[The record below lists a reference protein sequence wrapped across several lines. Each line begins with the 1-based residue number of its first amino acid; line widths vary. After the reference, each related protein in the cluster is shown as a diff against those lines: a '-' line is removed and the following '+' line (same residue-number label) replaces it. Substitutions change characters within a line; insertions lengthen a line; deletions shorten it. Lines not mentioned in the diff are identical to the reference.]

1 MAFKFLQT
9 LGADDIFISYT
20 RLDASTYA
28 AGLADELTKLGFSCF
43 IDRLGTDPNKDLPDT
58 LRRKIRGCSMLVVV
72 GTERAAGRETI
83 EQEIREFLS
92 TGRTSIVPVNFGDA
106 VYGARWYP
114 LVEGIAP
121 EPEPSPTALD
131 DGDPSDSV
139 ISRIEK
145 QFKYRRRDER
155 LRRTTRRAVAV
166 LALLLIAI
174 AVAAFV
180 AWQQLERAATATAKA
195 NAETERAALAT
206 RDAKAAQDE
215 ARKSKEAA
223 DAAKDEA
230 DRAKD
235 DASKQKDIADRA
247 TEDAKEK
254 TRLADEA
261 TRKAQEA
268 TARAAA
274 EQARAEREQ
283 ARAER
288 QATVAQSRALAN
300 QSQTALRQRPEDVL
314 GSLKYAVDS
323 MQKSAS
329 IDVHA
334 IEADTALRESLALFP
349 RRRTS
354 HTYTEGDAADAVTAT
369 ALSPDGRHFASV
381 SGDKLNVYESGAE
394 KPFKVLDCDCGEIAL
409 SNGASLA
416 AAVKAGGGVEIFDL
430 KAGSSRPFPA
440 ASADRAKHLA
450 LSPGGRYLAVTA
462 ELDEGE
468 GQHSKLSV
476 FDLSKKDE
484 PTVKTFDDYDASP
497 GDRNPGASEGE
508 SEGGA
513 RAAGATTGGCDE
525 TLNMSINDVAFGP
538 SGNLAVAGE
547 DKSPKGFRVVG
558 RVVIWPLEL
567 YAEGGPEERTLEGF
581 HFDGPL
587 RIQQQEVV
595 QAVAPG
601 TDATYFATDVGVWK
615 MFAGG
620 SEFEPVARMPRPLV
634 PPLTSTIKKLAF
646 GPDGKSLTLLRRVV
660 TNEQNSN
667 DDNAEILEEWDSVGH
682 RDSAS
687 VLLKPD
693 ELGTLGFK
701 PGAEAVALLPEEP
714 AGGHSAA
721 VFSAAD
727 GRKAEPVTFEAAA
740 REGKAHATSQ
750 SADFIISADDKTAEV
765 WDVWAKRR
773 LTATLDGAQQGVGA
787 AAVSAG
793 GKFFALVGEEE
804 SGDSVVIYRREGDSY
819 RSWKSIKG
827 GDDDELGDPVSVSL
841 SADGRRVA
849 VHYTYGEEFARVWD
863 VRDEGDPVDASPDSL
878 KAASSVRSLDMLLSP
893 DGRFL
898 VTTDVDGL
906 TQLLDLSGGKNA
918 KLETLLDST
927 TITARAF
934 SADGRYLGLGS
945 DKGILYVFDTKS
957 TLDSKE
963 IARLQHTGSVEGVAF
978 SDDGKYVAT
987 TGNAQ
992 NRFDPTESYPLRV
1005 WLLRPED
1012 LLAQA
1017 KARADS
1023 LDAEEH

>member
-1 MAFKFLQT
+1 MPFKFLQT

-43 IDRLGTDPNKDLPDT
+43 IDKLGTDPNKDLPDT
-58 LRRKIRGCSMLVVV
+58 LRRKIRSCSMLVVV

-83 EQEIREFLS
+83 EKEIREFRDA
-92 TGRTSIVPVNFGDA
+92 GRTSIVPINFNDA
-106 VYGARWYP
+106 VYKATWYP

-121 EPEPSPTALD
+121 EPELNPNALNS
-131 DGDPSDSV
+131 GDPSDSV
-139 ISRIEK
+139 VSRIEK

-155 LRRTTRRAVAV
+155 LRRVTRRALGV
-166 LALLLIAI
+166 LALLIIAI
-174 AVAAFV
+174 AVAAGV
-180 AWQQLERAATATAKA
+180 AWQQLARAASATAKA
-195 NAETERAALAT
+195 NTETKRAEDAT
-206 RDAKAAQDE
+206 RDAQAAQDAARVAQQEANAAQEEARSQKAEADRQKEE
-215 ARKSKEAA
+215 ARKQKELA
-223 DAAKDEA
+223 DTATKDAREKTKLA
-230 DRAKD
+230 D
-235 DASKQKDIADRA
+235 DATRRA
-247 TEDAKEK
+247 QD
-254 TRLADEA
+254 
-261 TRKAQEA
+261 A
-268 TARAAA
+268 TARADR
-274 EQARAEREQ
+274 ETKRAERERKIAD
-283 ARAER
+283 AR
-288 QATVAQSRALAN
+288 SLAN
-300 QSQTALRQRPEDVL
+300 RSQIALRQHPEDVQE
-314 GSLKYAVDS
+314 STRYAVES
-323 MQKSAS
+323 MTKSA
-329 IDVHA
+329 DANVHA
-334 IEADTALRESLALFP
+334 VESDSALRESLALFP

-354 HTYTEGDAADAVTAT
+354 HTYAEGDAADAVTAT
-369 ALSPDGRHFASV
+369 ALSPDGRHFAAV
-381 SGDKLNVYESGAE
+381 SGDKLSVYESGAE
-394 KPFKVLDCDCGEIAL
+394 KPFKVLDCACEKIAL

-416 AAVKAGGGVEIFDL
+416 AAIEQGGRVEIFDL

-440 ASADRAKHLA
+440 ASDDRANHLA

-462 ELDEGE
+462 ERDEGD

-484 PTVKTFDDYDASP
+484 PTVKTYDDYDATP
-497 GDRNPGASEGE
+497 GDRDPGAGASEGE

-513 RAAGATTGGCDE
+513 RAEGAAAGGCGE

-601 TDATYFATDVGVWK
+601 TDATHFATDTGVWK
-615 MFAGG
+615 MFAGE
-620 SEFEPVARMPRPLV
+620 SEFEPVARLPRPLV
-634 PPLTSTIKKLAF
+634 PPLNSTIKKLAF
-646 GPDGKSLTLLRRVV
+646 GPDGKSLTLVRHVV
-660 TNEQNSN
+660 TGEQNSN
-667 DDNAEILEEWDSVGH
+667 DSNAEILEEWDSVGH
-682 RDSAS
+682 RESAS

-701 PGAEAVALLPEEP
+701 PGGELVALLPEEP
-714 AGGHSAA
+714 AGGSAA
-721 VFSAAD
+721 VFGAAD
-727 GRKAEPVTFEAAA
+727 GRKAEPVTFEAAT
-740 REGKAHATSQ
+740 REGKARATSQ

-765 WDVWAKRR
+765 WDVWAKRK
-773 LTATLDGAQQGVGA
+773 LTVTLDGAQQGVRA
-787 AAVSAG
+787 AAVGTG
-793 GKFFALVGEEE
+793 GKFFALVGEEK
-804 SGDSVVIYRREGDSY
+804 SGDSVVVYRREGDSY

-827 GDDDELGDPVSVSL
+827 GDHEDPVSVSL

-849 VHYTYGEEFARVWD
+849 VHYTSGEEFSRVWD
-863 VRDEGDPVDASPDSL
+863 VRDEGDPFDASPDSL
-878 KAASSVRSLDMLLSP
+878 KAASYVRSLDMLLSP

-898 VTTDVDGL
+898 VTTDIDGL
-906 TQLLDLSGGKNA
+906 TQLLDLSGGKKA

-927 TITARAF
+927 TVTSRAF

-963 IARLQHTGSVEGVAF
+963 VARLQHAGSVDGVAF

-992 NRFDPTESYPLRV
+992 NRFDTTESYPLRV

-1023 LDAEEH
+1023 LDAPER